1 MQQGMNDIP
10 GIDESVAVIPSVP
23 TELAAPE
30 IRIVISGEAPRPPCA
45 SRSWLRTPHNVYISA
60 IAKAA
65 EKAMCG
71 RKPWTGPVEL
81 RLNLEYLPP
90 VNWSTARRASTRW
103 KITAPAAQNLVKLV
117 LDGLAEVVFL
127 EDEQVADLHVSKV
140 YGGTANTT
148 ITVRPLT

>member
-1 MQQGMNDIP
+1 VQQGMNDLP
-10 GIDESVAVIPSVP
+10 GIDESVAVIPSEP

-30 IRIVISGEAPRPPCA
+30 IRIVIPGEAPRPPCA

-65 EKAMCG
+65 EKAMSG
-71 RKPWTGPVEL
+71 GKPWTGPVEL

-90 VNWSTARRASTRW
+90 VKWSKAGRASTRW
-103 KITAPAAQNLVKLV
+103 KITAPAAQNLVKLI

-127 EDEQVADLHVSKV
+127 KDEQVADLHVSKV
-140 YGGTANTT
+140 YGATAKTT